1 MLYEKAEYFDKAAS
15 AFIKLKNWNKVGQ
28 LLPKISSPK
37 INIQYAKAKESEG
50 KYEEAAKAYETA
62 KDYDNIIRINLEH
75 LNNPG
80 FKFYIFNHFH
90 DTFFIISDSN
100 IFFQIARSVEIV
112 QQTKS
117 IEGAKM
123 VARFFQK
130 MNDFNS
136 AIKFLILSNC
146 HDEAFQL
153 ANQHGKMEL
162 YGEILI
168 NTAGT
173 VNIKKEDF
181 KSLAI
186 YFESQKNSL
195 LAGKYY
201 FFAKEYYKVNF
212 IFSLLYYT

>member
-1 MLYEKAEYFDKAAS
+1 M
-15 AFIKLKNWNKVGQ
+15 GQ
-28 LLPKISSPK
+28 LLPQISSAK

-80 FKFYIFNHFH
+80 KYIF
-90 DTFFIISDSN
+90 FISLYKIYSN
-100 IFFQIARSVEIV
+100 KKHLYLNNILDYYSIYTARSVEIV
-112 QQTKS
+112 QETKS

-123 VARFFQK
+123 VARYFQK
-130 MNDFNS
+130 MNDYNS

-162 YGEILI
+162 YGEILV
-168 NTAGT
+168 NTIDDT
-173 VNIKKEDF
+173 NVRKEDF
-181 KSLAI
+181 RSLAMH
-186 YFESQKNSL
+186 FESQKNNL

-201 FFAKEYYKVNF
+201 FHAKEYQKVSNILICNISF
-212 IFSLLYYT
+212 LIM